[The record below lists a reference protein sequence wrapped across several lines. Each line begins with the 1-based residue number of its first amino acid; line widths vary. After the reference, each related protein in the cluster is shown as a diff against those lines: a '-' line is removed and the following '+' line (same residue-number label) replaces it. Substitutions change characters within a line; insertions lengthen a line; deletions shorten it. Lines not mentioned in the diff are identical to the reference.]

1 MFREP
6 EIFFN
11 DSGCRRDRRLPI
23 FLLVPLIEIAKL
35 FHKSKKLGRNRIN
48 DKNSSL
54 YMTTY
59 RVGMNGLLE
68 ARNLLAFSS
77 HHANQ
82 LITRYAPRTSLISR
96 PVMSVPKLGTISEI
110 LTD

>member
-1 MFREP
+1 
-6 EIFFN
+6 
-11 DSGCRRDRRLPI
+11 
-23 FLLVPLIEIAKL
+23 
-35 FHKSKKLGRNRIN
+35 
-48 DKNSSL
+48 
-54 YMTTY
+54 
-59 RVGMNGLLE
+59 MNGLLE